1 MTSHPPP
8 ITGGEEQEPNDF
20 LATQFIFGSGGRPSV
35 GLDVLV
41 TKVAVDFVALTS
53 EAGDNCV
60 KRNLDA
66 LREATGVDA
75 ICIAL
80 LDPDKKHIERVAG
93 ATGLLAPFDPQV
105 LKGDTVERLPLLTGR
120 LDHLRLVEIRDT
132 LEPRR
137 DHAVDAERLAGLN
150 VRSALVCGL
159 SLQDRVC
166 GFMALLSSQPRRDGW
181 DANLH
186 LMLKLVGSSFATGL
200 ERLRVQRHLSKIE
213 ERTALS
219 LPSANDGLW
228 DFDLE
233 SNSVYFSPRWRQML
247 GYDQHDPDVSPDW
260 RRLVHPDDMAR
271 VQALVREHIA
281 GKTPMFESVHR
292 MRHVKGDWRWVV
304 SRAKARVDGTGRL
317 RRLVGVEFDIT
328 ERKLY
333 EDALFKEK
341 ESAQITLQSIGDGVI
356 TTDGHL
362 VVEYLNPTAEELTGW
377 KFEEAQG
384 RNIDEIF
391 RGFHEE
397 TCEPLENPLSV
408 AIRRARAIKSVR
420 PTLLIKRDGN
430 EMYIESTASP
440 IRDGSGAVCGGV
452 LVFHD
457 VSESRELNRKLSYH
471 ASHDILT
478 GLVNRREFEQRL
490 ERSLRSA
497 KARETSYALCHI
509 DIDQFKIINDSC
521 GHSAGDALL
530 GQVGTLLKTKIRWRD
545 TLARLGGDEFG
556 VLLESCSL
564 DEALRMAEQLKETV
578 RGYKF
583 VWEERAFRLGCSIG
597 VVPITGDSEDVAV
610 VLSAADSACAAA
622 KEAGRNRVFS
632 FQENDMDLMRRRK
645 EMQWA
650 ARINNALEESRFELF
665 RMKIQPLQ
673 RPDPGAH
680 YELLLRMKD
689 EQGKIVSPDTFIKA
703 AERYGITPQIDRW
716 VVETALR
723 WLVSEADERERLV
736 LCSINLS
743 GLSLGD
749 ADFLPFVQKQ
759 LKSSGIDGTKICFEI
774 TETAAIASFSQAKR
788 FISALKTENGCKFAL
803 DDFGTGLSSF
813 GYLKHFPVDFLKI
826 DGSFVKEILHD
837 PIDREMVRSI
847 NSIGQLT
854 GKQTIAEFAETPEII
869 DMLTKLGVDYAQG
882 YGVATPERI
891 LKVAALG

>member
-1 MTSHPPP
+1 MSSQPPP
-8 ITGGEEQEPNDF
+8 IETEEQETADF
-20 LATQFIFGSGGRPSV
+20 LATQFVFGNGEHPTV

-41 TKVAVDFVALTS
+41 TKVAVDFVGLTS

-80 LDPDKKHIERVAG
+80 LDGERKIIERVAA
-93 ATGLLAPFDPQV
+93 ATGLVTPFDPQIM
-105 LKGDTVERLPLLTGR
+105 KGDAAERLPVLNGKLE
-120 LDHLRLVEIRDT
+120 HLRVAEIRDT
-132 LEPRR
+132 LHPRR
-137 DHAVDAERLAGLN
+137 EHAVDAARLAEFN
-150 VRSALVCGL
+150 VRAALVCGL
-159 SLQDRVC
+159 SLNGRVN
-166 GFMALLSSQPRRDGW
+166 GFIALFSSQPRKEGW

-200 ERLRVQRHLSKIE
+200 ERLRVQRYLARLE
-213 ERTALS
+213 ERNALS
-219 LPSANDGLW
+219 LPAANDGMW
-228 DFDLE
+228 DFDVE
-233 SNSVYFSPRWRQML
+233 NNTVYYSPRWRKML
-247 GYDQHDPDVSPDW
+247 GYDEHDVNVTPDW
-260 RRLVHPDDMAR
+260 RRLVHPDDLAR
-271 VQALVREHIA
+271 VQAMIRDHIA

-304 SRAKARVDGTGRL
+304 SRAQARVDASGRL
-317 RRLVGVEFDIT
+317 RRLVCVEFDIT

-356 TTDGHL
+356 TTDGHMI
-362 VVEYLNPTAEELTGW
+362 VEYLNPTAEELTGW

-384 RNIDEIF
+384 KGVDEIF

-478 GLVNRREFEQRL
+478 GLVNRREFEARL

-497 KARETSYALCHI
+497 KARETQYALCHL
-509 DIDQFKIINDSC
+509 DVDQFKIINDTC

-530 GQVGTLLKTKIRWRD
+530 GQVGALLKTKIRWRD

-564 DEALRMAEQLKETV
+564 DDALVMAEQLRETM
-578 RGYKF
+578 RNYKF
-583 VWEERAFRLGCSIG
+583 VWEERTFRLGCSIG
-597 VVPITGDSEDVAV
+597 VVPITGDSEDVAT
-610 VLSAADSACAAA
+610 VLSSADSACQAA
-622 KEAGRNRVFS
+622 KEGGRNRVFS
-632 FQENDMDLMRRRK
+632 FQDNDIDLMRRRR

-665 RMKIQPLQ
+665 RMTIQPLQ
-673 RPDPGAH
+673 KHEPGAH
-680 YELLLRMKD
+680 YELLLRMRD
-689 EQGKIVSPDTFIKA
+689 ETGKIVSPDNFINA

-716 VVETALR
+716 VVEHALR
-723 WLVSEADERERLV
+723 WLVSEADERERLA

-743 GLSLGD
+743 GQSLGD
-749 ADFLPFVQKQ
+749 ADFLPFVQKL
-759 LKSSGIDGTKICFEI
+759 LKNSGIDGTKICFEI
-774 TETAAIASFSQAKR
+774 TETAAIASFSQANR
-788 FISALKTENGCKFAL
+788 FIAALKEEQGCKFAL

-826 DGSFVKEILHD
+826 DGSFVKEILRD

-847 NSIGQLT
+847 NEIGHLT
-854 GKQTIAEFAETPEII
+854 GKQTIAEFAENEEII
-869 DMLTKLGVDYAQG
+869 NMLRSLGVDYAQG
-882 YGVATPERI
+882 YGISAPTRI
-891 LKVAALG
+891 LKIAANG

>member
-1 MTSHPPP
+1 MSSQPPP
-8 ITGGEEQEPNDF
+8 IETEEQETADF
-20 LATQFIFGSGGRPSV
+20 LATQFVFGNGEHPTV

-41 TKVAVDFVALTS
+41 TKVAVDFVGLTS

-80 LDPDKKHIERVAG
+80 LDGERKVIERVAA
-93 ATGLLAPFDPQV
+93 ATGLVTPFDPQIM
-105 LKGDTVERLPLLTGR
+105 KGDAAERLPVLNGKLE
-120 LDHLRLVEIRDT
+120 HLRVAEIRDT
-132 LEPRR
+132 LHPRR
-137 DHAVDAERLAGLN
+137 EHAVDAARLAEFN
-150 VRSALVCGL
+150 VRAALVCGL
-159 SLQDRVC
+159 SLNGRVN
-166 GFMALLSSQPRRDGW
+166 GFIALFSSQPRKEGW

-200 ERLRVQRHLSKIE
+200 ERLRVQRYLARLE
-213 ERTALS
+213 ERNALS
-219 LPSANDGLW
+219 LPAANDGMW
-228 DFDLE
+228 DFDVE
-233 SNSVYFSPRWRQML
+233 NNTVYYSPRWRKML
-247 GYDQHDPDVSPDW
+247 GYDEHDVNVTPDW
-260 RRLVHPDDMAR
+260 RRLVHPDDLAR
-271 VQALVREHIA
+271 VQAMIRDHIA

-304 SRAKARVDGTGRL
+304 SRAQARVDASGRL
-317 RRLVGVEFDIT
+317 RRLVCVEFDIT

-356 TTDGHL
+356 TTDGHMI
-362 VVEYLNPTAEELTGW
+362 VEYLNPTAEELTGW

-384 RNIDEIF
+384 KGVDEIF

-478 GLVNRREFEQRL
+478 GLVNRREFEARL

-497 KARETSYALCHI
+497 KARETQYALCHL
-509 DIDQFKIINDSC
+509 DVDQFKIINDTC

-530 GQVGTLLKTKIRWRD
+530 GQVGALLKTKIRWRD

-564 DEALRMAEQLKETV
+564 DDALVMAEQLRETM
-578 RGYKF
+578 RNYKF
-583 VWEERAFRLGCSIG
+583 VWEERTFRLGCSIG
-597 VVPITGDSEDVAV
+597 VVPITGDSEDVAT
-610 VLSAADSACAAA
+610 VLSSADSACQAA
-622 KEAGRNRVFS
+622 KEGGRNRVFS
-632 FQENDMDLMRRRK
+632 FQDNDIDLMRRRR

-665 RMKIQPLQ
+665 RMTIQPLQ
-673 RPDPGAH
+673 KHEPGAH
-680 YELLLRMKD
+680 YELLLRMRD
-689 EQGKIVSPDTFIKA
+689 ETGKIVSPDNFINA

-716 VVETALR
+716 VVEHALR
-723 WLVSEADERERLV
+723 WLVSEADERERLA

-743 GLSLGD
+743 GQSLGD
-749 ADFLPFVQKQ
+749 ADFLPFVQKL
-759 LKSSGIDGTKICFEI
+759 LKNSGIDGTKICFEI
-774 TETAAIASFSQAKR
+774 TETAAIASFSQANR
-788 FISALKTENGCKFAL
+788 FIAALKEEQGCKFAL

-826 DGSFVKEILHD
+826 DGSFVKEILRD

-847 NSIGQLT
+847 NEIGHLT
-854 GKQTIAEFAETPEII
+854 GKQTIAEFAENEEII
-869 DMLTKLGVDYAQG
+869 NMLRSLGVDYAQG
-882 YGVATPERI
+882 YGISAPTRI
-891 LKVAALG
+891 LKIAANG